1 MQKYTPVAEH
11 GHFQVIFFFKAY
23 VLTLKLTRQTQANN
37 VLTSIIFNTND
48 QLFCHNLFVFQGYED
63 TSKLPAGAHHVI
75 IIDYRLS
82 P

>member
-1 MQKYTPVAEH
+1 MQKYTPVEEH
-11 GHFQVIFFFKAY
+11 GLFQVIFFFKAY
-23 VLTLKLTRQTQANN
+23 VLTKLTRQNQANN
-37 VLTSIIFNTND
+37 ALTSIIFNTND
-48 QLFCHNLFVFQGYED
+48 EHFCHNLFVFQGYED